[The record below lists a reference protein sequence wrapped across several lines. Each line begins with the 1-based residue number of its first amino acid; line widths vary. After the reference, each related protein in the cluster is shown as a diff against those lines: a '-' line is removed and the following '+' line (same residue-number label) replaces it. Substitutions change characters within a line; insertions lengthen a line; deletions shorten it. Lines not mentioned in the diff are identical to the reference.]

1 MRDSHGDPI
10 KGAEIRIEGRNGNLA
25 IQSDA
30 KGHYFFDGL
39 YRVTLIVS
47 GSIKASIQNVRAG
60 AEKPAE
66 LSFYL
71 RPANRS
77 SDKHMVWIP
86 DQPAGT
92 HIGTGHWAKVDENG
106 RIIDTNN
113 IDVVVMGREYARQLE
128 MSGTRPML

>member
-1 MRDSHGDPI
+1 
-10 KGAEIRIEGRNGNLA
+10 LA
-25 IQSDA
+25 IKSDTT
-30 KGHYFFDGL
+30 GHYFSDALATGTD
-39 YRVTLIVS
+39 YWVTLIVN
-47 GSIKASIQNVRAG
+47 GSVKVSIANVRAG

-71 RPANRS
+71 GPANRS

-92 HIGTGHWAKVDENG
+92 HVGAGHWAEVDENG
-106 RIIDTNN
+106 DIVERHDN
-113 IDVVVMGREYARQLE
+113 DLVLMGREYARQLE